1 MSAYVVFVRD
11 RITNPEE
18 FKTYGQMAP
27 LAREGH
33 DMKALAFYGPSRT
46 LEGPTVDGSV
56 IIEFPTMD
64 AAQAW
69 YDSPLYQDARVH
81 RLKGAEYRV
90 FIVEGVPAPGA

>member
-18 FKTYGQMAP
+18 FATYGKLAP

-33 DMKALAFYGPSRT
+33 DMKALAFYGNAKT
-46 LEGPTVDGSV
+46 LEGPAVDGSV
-56 IIEFPTMD
+56 IVEFPTMA

-69 YDSPLYQDARVH
+69 YDSPLYQAALDH

-90 FIVEGVPAPGA
+90 FIVEGVPA

>member
-11 RITNPEE
+11 RITDPEE
-18 FKTYGQMAP
+18 FATYGKMAP

-33 DMKALAFYGPSRT
+33 DMKALAFYGSVKT
-46 LEGPTVDGSV
+46 LEGNPVDGSV
-56 IIEFPTMD
+56 IIEFPTMA

-69 YDSPLYQDARVH
+69 YDSPLYQDALQH

-90 FIVEGVPAPGA
+90 FIIDGVSA

>member
-11 RITNPEE
+11 RINDPEE
-18 FKTYGQMAP
+18 MKTYAQMAP
-27 LAREGH
+27 LARPGH
-33 DMKALAFYGPSRT
+33 DMKSLAFYGPIKT

-56 IIEFPTMD
+56 IIEFPSME

-69 YDSPLYQDARVH
+69 YNSPLYQDALVH

-90 FIVEGVPAPGA
+90 FIVEGVAPAA